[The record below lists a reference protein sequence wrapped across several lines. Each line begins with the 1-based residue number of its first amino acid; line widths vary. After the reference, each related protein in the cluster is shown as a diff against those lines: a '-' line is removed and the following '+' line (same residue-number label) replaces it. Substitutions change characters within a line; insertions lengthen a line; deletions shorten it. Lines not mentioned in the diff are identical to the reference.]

1 MRTVLT
7 LMLMAIASI
16 ACLDGG
22 VAVES
27 SSAALDGV
35 RVGPVPVLDAPA
47 VWDPLRAR
55 LVLFGGATY
64 AETWLY
70 DGVAWAKVDVPGPSA
85 RRAPSMSWDPERG
98 AVVLFG
104 GQVEAE
110 EQDGQRLDD
119 TWLWDGAS
127 WRELEI
133 EAPGRPVARSR
144 AEMTW
149 DPTLRGTVILGGMQ
163 SETGIRTDLLVLTAS
178 ATGWVRLELP

>member
-1 MRTVLT
+1 M
-7 LMLMAIASI
+7 

-22 VAVES
+22 VALES
-27 SSAALDGV
+27 SSTALGGD

-70 DGVAWAKVDVPGPSA
+70 DGAAWAKVDGPGPSA

-104 GQVEAE
+104 GQVEGGDSE
-110 EQDGQRLDD
+110 GERLDD
-119 TWLWDGAS
+119 TWLWDGTN

-133 EAPGRPVARSR
+133 EAAGRPVARSR

-149 DPTLRGTVILGGMQ
+149 DPTLRGTVILGGIQ
-163 SETGIRTDLLVLTAS
+163 DETYIRTDLLVLTAS
-178 ATGWVRLELP
+178 ATRWVRLELP